1 MDQLQSY
8 WYDWGVFIAFTIAL
22 LTVFGIFF
30 DAQRRQLE
38 ALLWKIVSVL
48 AAVLIFPSVVL
59 SIVTALQKPL
69 APILI
74 PLALLGVLATV
85 LALASLPLYALG
97 IGTSFINRCPNCGKP
112 RDPSWSFCPYCQY
125 DKPGITP
132 AAYEPTPAFIP
143 PSPSPSIQPTQ
154 PAYIPP
160 PPTPLVAPAPP
171 TEVMGPSDETGAR
184 PQPPPT
190 RLLHTAPTT
199 LAYLVV
205 QDGVHQGKAFQ
216 LNETTN
222 IGRKADVNDIVL
234 DDDAVSRQHA
244 RVRLENGKFVLYD
257 LASANGTFVRTAKG
271 EWERIQ
277 KRPLAN
283 GMSVKIGG
291 TVLVFMH
298 VKTGKEE

>member
-132 AAYEPTPAFIP
+132 AAYEPTPAFMP
-143 PSPSPSIQPTQ
+143 PSPSPSMQPTQ

-190 RLLHTAPTT
+190 RLLHTAPPV
-199 LAYLVV
+199 LAYLVI
-205 QDGVHQGKAFQ
+205 QTGVHQGKAFQ
-216 LNETTN
+216 LSETTN